1 MGKNR
6 REKREEEREGFASKR
21 TAQYRSR
28 NLKALGILSI
38 IGVIVSFACYE
49 FVTST
54 NNIPGAP
61 LNAGKLGDEHIH
73 ASLLVKIF
81 GDKFDFTTPNYQVKT
96 SWIHFENQD
105 GDTIHRHSTGVE
117 LEFLFNSMKIAMDD
131 ECFVFPDGRQFC
143 TNNDYTLQFYIN
155 QQKVDDLRM
164 YVIQEDDRILITYG
178 NEDQET
184 IDKQLAELN
193 AQAINRL
200 LAK

>member
-200 LAK
+200 

>member
-21 TAQYRSR
+21 TSQYRMR
-28 NLKALGILSI
+28 NLKALGILSM

-54 NNIPGAP
+54 NNVPGAP
-61 LNAGKLGDEHIH
+61 ENAGKLGAEHIH
-73 ASLLVKIF
+73 ASMLVNIF
-81 GDKFDFTTPNYQVKT
+81 GDKFDFSTPNYQVKT
-96 SWIHFENQD
+96 PWIHFENQD

-117 LEFLFNSMKIAMDD
+117 LEFLFNSMSIATD
-131 ECFVFPDGRQFC
+131 ENCFVFPDGRQFC
-143 TNNDYTLQFYIN
+143 TNEDYSLKFYIN
-155 QQKVDDLRM
+155 QQLVEDIRKYIV
-164 YVIQEDDRILITYG
+164 QEDDRILITYG
-178 NEDQET
+178 NEDQLA

-200 LAK
+200 

>member
-21 TAQYRSR
+21 SSQYRSR

-54 NNIPGAP
+54 NDIPGAP
-61 LNAGKLGDEHIH
+61 ENAGKLGDEHIH
-73 ASLLVKIF
+73 ASMLVNIF
-81 GDKFDFTTPNYQVKT
+81 GDKFDFTSPNYQVKT

-105 GDTIHRHSTGVE
+105 GDTIHRHSSGVE
-117 LEFLFNSMKIAMDD
+117 LEFLFNSMNIVIDD
-131 ECFVFPDGRQFC
+131 QCFIFPDGRQFC
-143 TNNDYTLQFYIN
+143 SNDDYSLKFYIN
-155 QQKVDDLRM
+155 QQKVEDLRN
-164 YVIQEDDRILITYG
+164 YIVEEGDRILISYG
-178 NEDQET
+178 NEDQDA

-193 AQAINRL
+193 AQTIKRL
-200 LAK
+200 

>member
-21 TAQYRSR
+21 SAQYRTR
-28 NLKALGILSI
+28 NLKALGILSM
-38 IGVIVSFACYE
+38 IGVIVAFACYE

-54 NNIPGAP
+54 NNVPGAP
-61 LNAGKLGDEHIH
+61 ENAGKLGDEHIH
-73 ASLLVKIF
+73 TSLLVSIF
-81 GDKFDFTTPNYQVKT
+81 GDKFDFSTPNYQVKT
-96 SWIHFENQD
+96 PWIHFENQD

-117 LEFLFNSMKIAMDD
+117 LEFLFNSMSIGLD
-131 ECFVFPDGRQFC
+131 ENCFVFPDGRQFC
-143 TNNDYTLQFYIN
+143 TNEDYSLKFYIN
-155 QQKVDDLRM
+155 QQLVEDIRK

-178 NEDQET
+178 NEDQLA

-200 LAK
+200 

>member
-21 TAQYRSR
+21 SSQYRMR
-28 NLKALGILSI
+28 NLKALGILSM
-38 IGVIVSFACYE
+38 IGVIVAFACYE

-54 NNIPGAP
+54 NNVPGAP
-61 LNAGKLGDEHIH
+61 ENAGKLGDEHIH
-73 ASLLVKIF
+73 TSLLVSIF
-81 GDKFDFTTPNYQVKT
+81 GDKFDFSTPNYQVKT
-96 SWIHFENQD
+96 PWIHFENQD

-117 LEFLFNSMKIAMDD
+117 LEFLFNSMSIGLD
-131 ECFVFPDGRQFC
+131 ENCFVFPDGRQFC
-143 TNNDYTLQFYIN
+143 TNEDYSLKFYIN
-155 QQKVDDLRM
+155 QQLVKDIRQ

-178 NEDQET
+178 NEDQLA

-200 LAK
+200 

>member
-21 TAQYRSR
+21 SSQYRSR

-61 LNAGKLGDEHIH
+61 ENAGKLGDEHIH
-73 ASLLVKIF
+73 ASMLVSIF
-81 GDKFDFTTPNYQVKT
+81 GDKFDFTSPNYQVKT

-105 GDTIHRHSTGVE
+105 GDTIHRHSSGVE
-117 LEFLFNSMKIAMDD
+117 LEFLFNSMNIVIDD
-131 ECFVFPDGRQFC
+131 QCFIFPDGRQFC
-143 TNNDYTLQFYIN
+143 SNNDYSLKFYIN
-155 QQKVDDLRM
+155 QQKVEDLRN
-164 YVIQEDDRILITYG
+164 YIVEEGDRILISYG
-178 NEDQET
+178 NEDQDA

-193 AQAINRL
+193 AQTIKRL
-200 LAK
+200 

>member
-21 TAQYRSR
+21 SSQYRTR
-28 NLKALGILSI
+28 NLKAIGILSM

-61 LNAGKLGDEHIH
+61 ENAGKLGEEHIH

-81 GDKFDFTTPNYQVKT
+81 GDKFDFSTPNYQIKT

-105 GDTIHRHSTGVE
+105 GDTIHRHSSGVE
-117 LEFLFNSMKIAMDD
+117 LEFLFNSMKIALDD

-143 TNNDYTLQFYIN
+143 TNDDYTLKYFIN
-155 QQKVDDLRM
+155 HKEVNDIRE
-164 YVIQEDDRILITYG
+164 YVVMEDDRILISYG
-178 NEDQET
+178 PDNKSAIE
-184 IDKQLAELN
+184 KQLSELDS
-193 AQAINRL
+193 QMINR
-200 LAK
+200 

>member
-21 TAQYRSR
+21 TSQYRSR
-28 NLKALGILSI
+28 NLKALGILSM
-38 IGVIVSFACYE
+38 IGVIVAFACYE

-54 NNIPGAP
+54 NNVPGAP
-61 LNAGKLGDEHIH
+61 ENAGKLGDEHIH
-73 ASLLVKIF
+73 ASLLVSIF
-81 GDKFDFTTPNYQVKT
+81 GDKFDFSTPNYQVKT
-96 SWIHFENQD
+96 PWIHFENQD

-117 LEFLFNSMKIAMDD
+117 LEFLFNSMSVGVD
-131 ECFVFPDGRQFC
+131 ENCFVFPDGRQFC
-143 TNNDYTLQFYIN
+143 NNEDYSLKFYIN
-155 QQKVDDLRM
+155 QQLVEDIRK

-178 NEDQET
+178 NEDQLA

-200 LAK
+200 

>member
-21 TAQYRSR
+21 SSQYRSR
-28 NLKALGILSI
+28 NLKALGILSM
-38 IGVIVSFACYE
+38 IGVIVAFACYE

-54 NNIPGAP
+54 NNVPGAP
-61 LNAGKLGDEHIH
+61 ENAGKLGDEHIH
-73 ASLLVKIF
+73 ASLLVSIF
-81 GDKFDFTTPNYQVKT
+81 GDKFDFSTPNYQVKT
-96 SWIHFENQD
+96 PWIHFENQD

-117 LEFLFNSMKIAMDD
+117 LEFLFNSMSVGVN
-131 ECFVFPDGRQFC
+131 ENCFVFPDGRQFC
-143 TNNDYTLQFYIN
+143 NNEDYSLKFYIN
-155 QQKVDDLRM
+155 QQLIKDIRQ

-178 NEDQET
+178 NEDQLA

-200 LAK
+200 

>member
-21 TAQYRSR
+21 SSQYRSR
-28 NLKALGILSI
+28 NLKALGILSA

-61 LNAGKLGDEHIH
+61 MNAGKLGDEHIH
-73 ASLLVKIF
+73 ASVLVKIF
-81 GDKFDFTTPNYQVKT
+81 GDKFDFSAPNYQVKT

-105 GDTIHRHSTGVE
+105 GDTIHRHSSGVE
-117 LEFLFNSMKIAMDD
+117 LEFLFNSMNIAIDNQ
-131 ECFVFPDGRQFC
+131 CFIFPDGRQFC
-143 TNNDYTLQFYIN
+143 SNDDYSLKFYVN
-155 QQKVDDLRM
+155 QQKVEDLRN
-164 YVIQEDDRILITYG
+164 YIVEEGDRILISYG
-178 NEDQET
+178 NEDQDA

-193 AQAINRL
+193 AQTIKRL
-200 LAK
+200 